1 VTLEAI
7 VFFVAAALAL
17 AGALGVVLARNP
29 VHCALL
35 LVVTLVAV
43 AIFFLLQEA
52 QLVAVV
58 QVIVYAGAIVVL
70 FLFVIML
77 LGVDQR
83 ESLEE
88 PVRYQRPAALA
99 LGAILLGEIFVLAG
113 RNWVTGARSVRGSAS
128 QPVDGADLGNVERVA
143 RTLFTDFLWAFELTA
158 ALLVIAVVG
167 AVVLARRSGQRA
179 QLDEREQV
187 IARQITEAEL
197 SEAAEEEA
205 EVEGEEETP
214 QEGDVREE
222 PSEVPT

>member
-1 VTLEAI
+1 MTLEAI

-17 AGALGVVLARNP
+17 AGAAGVVLARNP

-77 LGVDQR
+77 LGVDR
-83 ESLEE
+83 EESLED
-88 PVRYQRPAALA
+88 PVRFQRPAALV
-99 LGAILLGEIFVLAG
+99 LGAVLLVEIFVLAG
-113 RNWVTGARSVRGSAS
+113 RNWVTGARSVRGSATGR
-128 QPVDGADLGNVERVA
+128 VDGADLGNVERVA

-158 ALLVIAVVG
+158 VLLVIAVVG

-205 EVEGEEETP
+205 ELKRKEKAP

>member
-1 VTLEAI
+1 MTVEAI

-17 AGALGVVLARNP
+17 AGAVGVVLARNP

-35 LVVTLVAV
+35 LVVALVAV

-77 LGVDQR
+77 LGVDR
-83 ESLEE
+83 EESLED
-88 PVRYQRPAALA
+88 PVRYQRPAALV
-99 LGAILLGEIFVLAG
+99 LGVILLVEIFVLAG
-113 RNWVTGARSVRGSAS
+113 RNWVTGARSVRGSATGR
-128 QPVDGADLGNVERVA
+128 VDGADLGNVERVA

-179 QLDEREQV
+179 QLDEHEQV
-187 IARQITEAEL
+187 IAQRITEDEL
-197 SEAAEEEA
+197 SEAAQQEA
-205 EVEGEEETP
+205 EVETPEDEEE
-214 QEGDVREE
+214 VREE

>member
-1 VTLEAI
+1 VTLEAL
-7 VFFVAAALAL
+7 VFFVAAVLAL
-17 AGALGVVLARNP
+17 GGAVGVVLGRNP
-29 VHCALL
+29 VHCALM

-43 AIFFLLQEA
+43 AVFFLLQEA
-52 QLVAVV
+52 QLVAAV

-77 LGVDQR
+77 LGVDRQ

-88 PVRYQRPAALA
+88 PIPYQRPAALA
-99 LGAILLGEIFVLAG
+99 LGAILLAEIFVLAG
-113 RNWVTGARSVRGSAS
+113 RNWVTGARSVRGSATK
-128 QPVDGADLGNVERVA
+128 PVDGRDLGNVERVA

-179 QLDEREQV
+179 QLDEHERAIEE
-187 IARQITEAEL
+187 QITEAEL
-197 SEAAEEEA
+197 AESAEQEAEER
-205 EVEGEEETP
+205 G
-214 QEGDVREE
+214 E